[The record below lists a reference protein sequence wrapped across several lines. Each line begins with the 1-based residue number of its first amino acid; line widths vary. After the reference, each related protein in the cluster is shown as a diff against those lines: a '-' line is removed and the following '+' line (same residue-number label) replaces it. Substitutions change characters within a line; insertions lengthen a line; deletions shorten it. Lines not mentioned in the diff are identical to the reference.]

1 MPAVGD
7 DTVHRFYYIYDSRQT
22 RTVVVDRTTGEEF
35 LWDDD
40 PRAPLLAYVV
50 RKRSDRAL
58 RHFAFWCARQVMPEG
73 GVPVESSD
81 AARDVAHDVAHVVTS
96 ATRRLLRVVRHQ
108 LDGEDGGASFRDVRR
123 ETSDVVVHAATV
135 GLAQMDPVAAR
146 LLTTQACTH
155 ASPRRAALDAA
166 HMAERYAEF
175 VAFEERDTGTGAG
188 DQPEPDAAARAM
200 RRRQIDALLDALLQA
215 DA

>member
-7 DTVHRFYYIYDSRQT
+7 DTVQRYYYIYDSRET
-22 RTVVVDRTTGEEF
+22 RTVVVDRTTGKEF

-40 PRAPLLAYVV
+40 PRAPLLAYVA

-73 GVPVESSD
+73 DVPVESSD
-81 AARDVAHDVAHVVTS
+81 AAQDVVHGVTS

-108 LDGEDGGASFRDVRR
+108 LNGEDGGASFRDVRR

-146 LLTTQACTH
+146 LLTAQACTH

-175 VAFEERDTGTGAG
+175 VAFEERDTGAGAG
-188 DQPEPDAAARAM
+188 TRPEPDAAARAM

>member
-7 DTVHRFYYIYDSRQT
+7 DTVQRYYYIYDSRET

-40 PRAPLLAYVV
+40 PRAPLLAYVA

-81 AARDVAHDVAHVVTS
+81 AARDVAHDVTS

-123 ETSDVVVHAATV
+123 ETSDIVVHAATV

-146 LLTTQACTH
+146 LLTAQACTH

-175 VAFEERDTGTGAG
+175 VAFEERDAGAG